1 MKQSN
6 ITALTITGV
15 VAILFLL
22 WYFDPKGRFDS
33 PATIISSDTT
43 VVYMPPVNVSLPPSS
58 NPTVIYQPIPA
69 NIDSLAVIRDYYA
82 IRQYQDSLENDTV
95 KIVIKESVGQNKINS
110 RDISYRFKLPVTTT
124 ITQFV
129 ENKTR
134 KLLVGGLVGMDSLK
148 TSLYLG
154 AAYQNKSDQLFIAG
168 YNPFNKSGVV
178 GAMLP
183 ISLRRKK

>member
-6 ITALTITGV
+6 ITALAITGV

-43 VVYMPPVNVSLPPSS
+43 VVYMPPVNISIPPSQT
-58 NPTVIYQPIPA
+58 PTVIYQPIPA
-69 NIDSLAVIRDYYA
+69 NIDSFAVIRDYYL
-82 IRQYQDSLENDTV
+82 IRQYQDSLENDTL
-95 KIVIKESVGQNKINS
+95 KIVIKESVSENKISS
-110 RDISYRFKLPVTTT
+110 RDISYKFKLPVTTT
-124 ITQFV
+124 ITQYV
-129 ENKTR
+129 ENKSR
-134 KLLVGGLVGMDSLK
+134 KLLVGGLAGMDSVK

-154 AAYQNKSDQLFIAG
+154 AAYQNKNDQLFIAG

>member
-1 MKQSN
+1 LKQSN

-69 NIDSLAVIRDYYA
+69 NIDSLAVIRDYYL

>member
-1 MKQSN
+1 
-6 ITALTITGV
+6 
-15 VAILFLL
+15 
-22 WYFDPKGRFDS
+22 
-33 PATIISSDTT
+33 
-43 VVYMPPVNVSLPPSS
+43 MPPVNVSLPPSS

-69 NIDSLAVIRDYYA
+69 NIDSLAVIRDYYL

>member
-22 WYFDPKGRFDS
+22 WYFDPKGRFNS

-69 NIDSLAVIRDYYA
+69 NIDSFAVVRDYYA
-82 IRQYQDSLENDTV
+82 IRQYQDSTENDTV

-154 AAYQNKSDQLFIAG
+154 AAYQNKNDQLFIAG